1 MPVSGSQWILL
12 EIKTIWKV
20 FGEKAMHHGKF
31 GSEMMFDGVYF
42 GKKVIVTGHTGFKG
56 TWLTSWLLK
65 LGAKVCGISKEIPTQ
80 PSMFEE
86 LKLDKKIEHHFCD
99 IRDIE
104 KLKKIVLDYKP
115 DFLFHL
121 AAQAIVSE
129 SYVDPL
135 TTISTNVMGTANILE
150 ILRNLEND
158 CTAVIIT
165 SDKCYENI
173 EWPWGYKET
182 DAIGGRDIYSGSKGA
197 AEVVFHAYQQSFFK
211 GKNNHIRLATGRA
224 GNVIG
229 GGDWAKDRIVVDCM
243 TNWAKGKIVELRSPL
258 ATRPWQHVLEPLSGY
273 LTLGA
278 SLYKNPEKLHGE
290 SFNFGP
296 KAEQNRTVL
305 ELMSDLSRSWHI
317 DDESKAYVVTD
328 NVPFHEAGLLKLN
341 CDKALFYMKWEAN
354 LSYKECV
361 AMVGEWYYYFYN
373 KKRDMNDLTISQIE
387 YYETLAES
395 RGIIWTK

>member
-1 MPVSGSQWILL
+1 
-12 EIKTIWKV
+12 
-20 FGEKAMHHGKF
+20 
-31 GSEMMFDGVYF
+31 MFDGVYS
-42 GKKVIVTGHTGFKG
+42 GKKILITGHTGFKG

-65 LGAKVCGISKEIPTQ
+65 LGANICGVSKEIPTR

-86 LKLDKKIEHHFCD
+86 LKLDDKIEHHFCD
-99 IRDIE
+99 IRNIE
-104 KLKKIVLDYKP
+104 QLKEIISSYKP

-129 SYVDPL
+129 SYIDPL
-135 TTISTNVMGTANILE
+135 TTISTNVIGTANVLE
-150 ILRNLEND
+150 ILRSLEND
-158 CTAVIIT
+158 CIAVIIT
-165 SDKCYENI
+165 SDKCYENV
-173 EWPWGYKET
+173 EWVWGYKET
-182 DAIGGRDIYSGSKGA
+182 DAVGGRDIYSGSKGA
-197 AEVVFHAYQQSFFK
+197 AEVIFHAYQQSFFK
-211 GKNNHIRLATGRA
+211 DKNNHIRLATGRA

-243 TNWAKGKIVELRSPL
+243 KNWAKGQVVELRSPS

-278 SLYKNPEKLHGE
+278 SLYRNVGQLHGE

-317 DDESKAYVVTD
+317 TDETKAYKITD

-341 CDKALFYMKWEAN
+341 CDKASFHMKWEAN

-361 AMVGEWYYYFYN
+361 AMVGEWYYAFYHN
-373 KKRDMNDLTISQIE
+373 KNNMNELTIAQIE
-387 YYETLAES
+387 QYENLAKS
-395 RGIIWTK
+395 RGLIWAK